1 MEESLEFCQL
11 VKKPMFVSLGS
22 LLDHLYIKQGS
33 SQIIDNH
40 VINVYYSDHDA
51 IKVTLGFMN
60 Q

>member
-1 MEESLEFCQL
+1 MESLEFCQL
-11 VKKPMFVSLGS
+11 VKKPTFVSSGS
-22 LLDHLYIKQGS
+22 LLDHLYVKQGS
-33 SQIIDNH
+33 FQIIDNH